1 MPSSPRDTE
10 GDDDLDEML
19 HQIELDQARGG
30 GLPWSDSADSAV
42 LLPPADSY
50 SPPPR
55 PHHITDDKPI
65 VLPGAMQDRRIV
77 TKTLGGSHGPPSMN
91 PLAAAS
97 ASRLLDHARGATFT
111 PVPGQDPRI
120 RTQYFPPTAVAGQD
134 YRVQT
139 HAFPQ
144 GLLEGKGISLRE
156 GGQSAAAENDSL
168 MRAIQEKARASDK
181 GRGGLPVLLEGEM
194 HAGGGDAGA
203 GGAPSYDDW
212 DSTSASESMTGSE
225 LSQTIGSDSAVS
237 SLTSSSQ
244 AVSSVSDS
252 ARTSSANAGTAS
264 GGAGSAAG
272 IGSGQGKL
280 GVANSDANTKQRNR
294 EAAKDYRRRKK
305 EYMRQ
310 LQADVERLQQEKA
323 DLAKQCTTL
332 QTENT
337 MLRGLVSAPRVGDM
351 AVPPYV
357 GVPVVDHGYAQHHH
371 QQQLYQQQLQAQAQ
385 AQAQYALL

>member
-1 MPSSPRDTE
+1 MAAEQSEATQVYRQDLHEHTHNLLAALAGWLSPNHSAREGASERVTASLVRVTITLPGDRRRAAKVLGSLARGARRLSMHVRGAPERQRDRAGGYGHVPPPMPSSPRDSPRDTE

-30 GLPWSDSADSAV
+30 GLPWSDSADSTV

-55 PHHITDDKPI
+55 TQHGTEDKPI

-168 MRAIQEKARASDK
+168 MRAIQETARASDK
-181 GRGGLPVLLEGEM
+181 GYGGLPVLLEGEM
-194 HAGGGDAGA
+194 HAGVGAAAAAA
-203 GGAPSYDDW
+203 GGAPACDDW
-212 DSTSASESMTGSE
+212 DSTSASESMTVRPSRHPPPPRC
-225 LSQTIGSDSAVS
+225 I
-237 SLTSSSQ
+237 SL
-244 AVSSVSDS
+244 
-252 ARTSSANAGTAS
+252 
-264 GGAGSAAG
+264 
-272 IGSGQGKL
+272 
-280 GVANSDANTKQRNR
+280 
-294 EAAKDYRRRKK
+294 
-305 EYMRQ
+305 
-310 LQADVERLQQEKA
+310 
-323 DLAKQCTTL
+323 
-332 QTENT
+332 
-337 MLRGLVSAPRVGDM
+337 
-351 AVPPYV
+351 
-357 GVPVVDHGYAQHHH
+357 H
-371 QQQLYQQQLQAQAQ
+371 
-385 AQAQYALL
+385 